1 MKTSNAMQL
10 KARIKARAK
19 ETNVSP
25 QLMMQDY
32 MLERL
37 LERLSCSQWRDMVI
51 VKGGMLISSFI
62 GVESRVTKDLDTTIR
77 GFTLTH
83 ESAERAFSEMCAI
96 DVDDDIT
103 FEYVRTEDIRDTDE
117 YPGIRVF
124 LKANYAPM
132 SVSLSVDVT
141 TGDVITPDAIA
152 YEYPLSFDDYS
163 IPLMAYPLPTCMAE
177 KLETVISR
185 GILNTRPRDYYDI
198 YMLYKMCGGEL
209 DPATLS
215 NALQATAE
223 KRGSSEGMRHFAE
236 VMSAVAADEEMLTRW
251 KGYGREYSYVGDI
264 TLQDACNAVVEIM
277 NRLESVK

>member
-19 ETNVSP
+19 EANVSP

-37 LERLSCSQWRDMVI
+37 LERLSRSQWRDMV
-51 VKGGMLISSFI
+51 VLKGGMLISSLI

-83 ESAERAFSEMCAI
+83 ESAERAFSEICVI
-96 DVDDDIT
+96 DVDDGVT

-141 TGDVITPDAIA
+141 TGDAITPDAIE
-152 YEYPLSFDDYS
+152 YEYPLSFDDHS

-185 GILNTRPRDYYDI
+185 GVMNTRPRDYYDI
-198 YMLYKMCGGEL
+198 YMLQKTRGDEL
-209 DPATLS
+209 DSGTLS
-215 NALQATAE
+215 EALQATAE
-223 KRGSSEGMRHFAE
+223 KRGSAEDMGRFAK
-236 VMSAVAADEEMLTRW
+236 VMSDVAADEGMLVRW
-251 KGYGREYSYVGDI
+251 KGYGKEYSYVGDI
-264 TLQDACNAVVEIM
+264 TLQDACNAVVGIM
-277 NRLESVK
+277 SQLELVK